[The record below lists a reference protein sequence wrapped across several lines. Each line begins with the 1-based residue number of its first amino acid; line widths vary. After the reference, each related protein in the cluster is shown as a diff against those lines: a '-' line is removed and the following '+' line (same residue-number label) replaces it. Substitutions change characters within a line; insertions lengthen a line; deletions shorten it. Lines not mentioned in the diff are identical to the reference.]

1 MNSIFKAMKVKKIRA
16 IDPNAPPRP
25 NLLNH
30 EKRLKDATGTVE
42 HLQQENHHLKI
53 RLDTL
58 ENKLANQTSYLGQL
72 HQYITHKLKG

>member
-1 MNSIFKAMKVKKIRA
+1 MSMFDMYKTKKKRA
-16 IDPNAPPRP
+16 VDPTAPPRP

-30 EKRLKDATGTVE
+30 EKRLKDATVTLEQV
-42 HLQQENHHLKI
+42 QQENHHLKI